1 MFVLFYQGFQ
11 NMYCEYHEKCVSPT
25 QSLALSYCTWNSPAM
40 TAVHPFS
47 CPRAESVEIFSQQ
60 ILCNTIC
67 FLFQIYR
74 LHVRGVVILYKNYSG
89 ERYFSPLNISAYR
102 YMEALLLSIVI

>member
-1 MFVLFYQGFQ
+1 
-11 NMYCEYHEKCVSPT
+11 MYCEYHEKCVSPT

-74 LHVRGVVILYKNYSG
+74 LHVRGMVILYKNYSG